1 MPISLN
7 AVNTLFKKEMMS
19 VSEAGKKKPG
29 HEVDLTNNNYAK
41 SLGAKPVQPGHVA
54 ALSLKASVAV
64 VRQTA
69 NP

>member
-1 MPISLN
+1 M
-7 AVNTLFKKEMMS
+7 NTLFKEEMIGS

-29 HEVDLTNNNYAK
+29 DEVDLTNNNYAK